1 MTHRSIE
8 EKIGKLLPEYHF
20 SKDKLSYYSLIWVL
34 VDQKEKPL
42 LVTLTD
48 DVEGYLIFTESS
60 LIERYKSPQTLETL
74 SQVNK
79 AHSFKEYPELR
90 SMMLGHLVSIVK
102 DQKSFKN
109 IFVNPVK
116 VQKEH
121 FYEKL
126 VLSPIYDPTTQ
137 KDLLSDPS
145 DATALFA
152 ISPEDQKRYGIEVV
166 YYLITNRTLS
176 EDSEQR
182 QTELKEKI
190 DELSFCL
197 PKVPIKKGS
206 GTFVAIILNLDN
218 VLEERAFI
226 REYKTF
232 DAQDR

>member
-190 DELSFCL
+190 DELSF
-197 PKVPIKKGS
+197 
-206 GTFVAIILNLDN
+206 
-218 VLEERAFI
+218 AFLKFRLK
-226 REYKTF
+226 REAEPLWQLF
-232 DAQDR
+232 LI